1 MSEPVMNKSADQ
13 ATDRQSAASNDS
25 IQHLAL
31 RVRGVAQLFHTMD
44 PSPFLNKDLDPEADR
59 FIESWASEF
68 SPASHFYITVHLEQ
82 WPTDGDPGEML
93 RGAIRNHFVYKAERT
108 RSDLKH
114 FLRQGRISLVI
125 GIGFVSLC
133 LLAADAIG
141 KLGTHGSIVIARE
154 SLTIVG
160 WVAMWRPMQ
169 IFLYDWWPL
178 QRKIRLYEKLG
189 DAKVEVI
196 QGK

>member
-1 MSEPVMNKSADQ
+1 MKKSPHHDV
-13 ATDRQSAASNDS
+13 SH
-25 IQHLAL
+25 HLAI
-31 RVRGVAQLFHTMD
+31 RVREVAQLFHSMD
-44 PSPFLNKDLDPEADR
+44 PTPFLNKDLDPEAER
-59 FIESWASEF
+59 FIESWATEF
-68 SPASHFYITVHLEQ
+68 SPASRFHITVHLEQ
-82 WPTDGDPGEML
+82 WPADGDPGEML
-93 RGAIRNHFVYKAERT
+93 SGAIHNHFAYKAERT
-108 RSDLKH
+108 RSDLRH

-125 GIGFVSLC
+125 GIVFVTLC

-141 KLGTHGSIVIARE
+141 QLGTHGSISIARE

-178 QRKIRLYEKLG
+178 QRQIRLYEKLG
-189 DAKVEVI
+189 SAQVKVI

>member
-1 MSEPVMNKSADQ
+1 MNFSVGQAVASHKPVQ
-13 ATDRQSAASNDS
+13 Q
-25 IQHLAL
+25 LAL
-31 RVRGVAQLFHTMD
+31 RVREIAQLFHSMD

-59 FIESWASEF
+59 FIESWATEF
-68 SPASHFYITVHLEQ
+68 SPSSSFHITIHLEV
-82 WPTDGDPGEML
+82 WPPEGDPVEML
-93 RGAIRNHFVYKAERT
+93 GGAIHNHFAYKAERT
-108 RSDLKH
+108 RSGLRH

-125 GIGFVSLC
+125 GVVFVSLC
-133 LLAADAIG
+133 LLAADAID
-141 KLGTHGSIVIARE
+141 KLGSHGSISIARE

-178 QRKIRLYEKLG
+178 QRQIRLYEKLG
-189 DAKVEVI
+189 SAQVQVV

>member
-1 MSEPVMNKSADQ
+1 MAKQEMKKPARHDPV
-13 ATDRQSAASNDS
+13 R
-25 IQHLAL
+25 HLAL
-31 RVRGVAQLFHTMD
+31 RVREVAQLFHSMD
-44 PSPFLNKDLDPEADR
+44 PTPFLNKDLDPEAER

-68 SPASHFYITVHLEQ
+68 SPASQFHITIHLEQ
-82 WPTDGDPGEML
+82 WPADGDPLEML
-93 RGAIRNHFVYKAERT
+93 SGAIRNHFVYKAERT

-114 FLRQGRISLVI
+114 FLWQGRVSLLI
-125 GIGFVSLC
+125 GIVFVSLC
-133 LLAADAIG
+133 LLAADAID
-141 KLGTHGSIVIARE
+141 KLGSHGSISIARE

-178 QRKIRLYEKLG
+178 QRQIRLYEKLG
-189 DAKVEVI
+189 SAQVQVI